1 MFAVLRCLSHIRF
14 RTRNTSS
21 QPRPAKQH
29 QRSAQQVQVSLSFA
43 RVAIWWLSCGVLL
56 YLRRCCLRVSQIIRT
71 RAKELTSDVSTA
83 APAAAAVDTA
93 AAATSASTPSPSLMK
108 RTRDDEPAASAGAV
122 ARQRQGDGT
131 VWDWVR
137 VHRVG
142 AAGNC
147 GIYRWGDVG
156 CFGLIMTD
164 CAILWC
170 VFADD
175 DV

>member
-1 MFAVLRCLSHIRF
+1 MRCAFVSSTLLS
-14 RTRNTSS
+14 
-21 QPRPAKQH
+21 
-29 QRSAQQVQVSLSFA
+29 
-43 RVAIWWLSCGVLL
+43 SCF
-56 YLRRCCLRVSQIIRT
+56 SIIRT